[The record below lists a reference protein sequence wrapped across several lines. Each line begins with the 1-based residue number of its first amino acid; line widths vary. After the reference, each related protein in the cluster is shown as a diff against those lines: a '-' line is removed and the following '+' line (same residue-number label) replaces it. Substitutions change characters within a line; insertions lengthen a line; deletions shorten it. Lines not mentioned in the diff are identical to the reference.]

1 MKQRN
6 DWIVH
11 QISREQQL
19 SLSDKLFSV
28 HFLLTLNEEAWRKMG
43 PSVGAPPGYAGTSW
57 DARDSLDPLKLFR
70 TPETLSNF
78 WDPARQNL
86 VGP

>member
-1 MKQRN
+1 
-6 DWIVH
+6 
-11 QISREQQL
+11 
-19 SLSDKLFSV
+19 
-28 HFLLTLNEEAWRKMG
+28 MG
-43 PSVGAPPGYAGTSW
+43 PSVGAPPGCAGTSW